1 MSPDARAKYQV
12 TGLADRPR
20 MAAASRAATLRALPA
35 IAATAKP
42 PAGSGRLAILPAV
55 GDGTDIGEILVHRFD
70 VSVSVDQDSHSGAEQ
85 LGEAGFCRRDH
96 QRLGGNLCRR
106 DIRGKRGERADV
118 VH

>member
-20 MAAASRAATLRALPA
+20 MAPAASRAATLSALPA

-55 GDGTDIGEILVHRFD
+55 GDGADIGEVLVHRFD
-70 VSVSVDQDSHSGAEQ
+70 VSVTVDQDRESGAKQ
-85 LGEAGFCRRDH
+85 LGVAGFCCRDH
-96 QRLGGNLCRR
+96 QRLGG
-106 DIRGKRGERADV
+106 
-118 VH
+118 